1 MQNKIDK
8 IIYKGDKYMLKNY
21 LTCSEKKELINYL
34 QDKTKQ
40 NQIYHLSK
48 KINEDPLKVIHE
60 LRNNVLKGEKIFP
73 YKVEYCFFSMN
84 RADELYEE
92 YNGNLDGIYQE
103 VINNGLSKT
112 SKKLNRDYLGIK
124 ALLDIYGYD
133 ISVINKNK
141 SKAISKSRTKDI
153 HDKININE
161 LINIR
166 ADIHNKISAYEFNKK
181 YKGLKG
187 NRAFKRYIKLYRIDN
202 MIDNNRSL
210 QVKLSSERKEH
221 EFNAK
226 YAKFVIN
233 EIKSG
238 KGIKQIYDENKDTI
252 FNEYSKNHLKR
263 TVYRIFPDYDS
274 TIDTKYHFLKEY
286 GYEATNCMDIP
297 DIKNKVKKSMH
308 NNIAKK
314 REEKIKSIGYN
325 DLDDML
331 NHVKQDLLFK
341 QDFLFNNE
349 AKNTYYKFIKGTE
362 YELFNSYD
370 KSNKVYK
377 AIKSK
382 PVFSKDVKKR
392 IDKVVNNHKELLND
406 LNIDLLKT
414 SNNKKKA
421 EAIYYNSVVYEMYR
435 KPKTMIELFKDK
447 RYIDPKDAFKEIGG
461 AGRETY
467 SAISLI
473 MHNNDL
479 IDDKT
484 YEEKFAMTHS
494 EEEVKLMNKI
504 KSLKDTFINYES
516 VDDFIK
522 DNNLESNRIT
532 RNLIIHYDENYHLQ
546 YKKLSSYEQ
555 KLKDDLFNND
565 ILERRDYRTSDRKA
579 LNTKMEIDFYFPK
592 QKLGIELDPT
602 YTHNSSQDA
611 LFLSTTKTLKKSN
624 KYHYNKFITSKEK
637 GIKLLNL
644 FEQDLTEPRYSSFTV
659 PYILSLIKG
668 NIKDISDSI
677 KIIEIDKHDDATR
690 RNDMEFVNKYDDLFA
705 ARSKYHYQVLY
716 NNELVGVALFT
727 NKKANGRD
735 DAYMTRCAVIPKYN
749 KYSIMKK
756 LLNKFMEDHNYDEV
770 YYESNNN
777 LSEDNDLNKIRM
789 KNIKDLG
796 STLTY
801 RSISDANDIL
811 TGNVFSRVKSRLQII
826 KGHELSNDEVSEY
839 ILNDMPHKLD
849 DKTGYVKVFDA
860 GRSLYKYA

>member
-1 MQNKIDK
+1 
-8 IIYKGDKYMLKNY
+8 MLESLTNDEKEELLNY
-21 LTCSEKKELINYL
+21 LL
-34 QDKTKQ
+34 DKTKQ
-40 NQIYHLSK
+40 NQVYHLSK
-48 KINEDPLKVIHE
+48 KINENPLDVTRK
-60 LRNNVLKGEKIFP
+60 LKYDIFKGKNILP
-73 YKVEYCFFSMN
+73 YQVGYSFFSKR

-92 YNGNLDGIYQE
+92 YNGDLDKLYKE
-103 VINNGLSKT
+103 VINNGLRKT
-112 SKKLNRDYLGIK
+112 GKKLNKDYLGIK
-124 ALLDIYGYD
+124 ALLDVYGYD
-133 ISVINKNK
+133 IFALKNNKNK
-141 SKAISKSRTKDI
+141 ILSKVTKKDI
-153 HDKININE
+153 HDEININE
-161 LINIR
+161 LINIK
-166 ADIHNKISAYEFNKK
+166 ADILSGMHILELNKNHKKLKMDSAFNNYVKS
-181 YKGLKG
+181 YHI
-187 NRAFKRYIKLYRIDN
+187 NVNNSRQIKA
-202 MIDNNRSL
+202 
-210 QVKLSSERKEH
+210 KLIAKRKEH

-252 FNEYSKNHLKR
+252 FSKYSKNYLKR
-263 TVYRIFPDYDS
+263 TAYRVFPDYDS

-286 GYEATNCMDIP
+286 GYEVTNCMNVP

-308 NNIAKK
+308 NNSVKK
-314 REEKIKSIGYN
+314 QEEKIKSIGYN

-331 NHVKQDLLFK
+331 NHIKQDLLFK

-382 PVFSKDVKKR
+382 PTFSKDVKKR

-406 LNIDLLKT
+406 LNIDLLKA

-421 EAIYYNSVVYEMYR
+421 EAIYYNSVIYEMYR

-494 EEEVKLMNKI
+494 KEEIELMNKI
-504 KSLKDTFINYES
+504 KSLKDTFVNYES

-555 KLKDDLFNND
+555 KLKDDLFNNG
-565 ILERRDYRTSDRKA
+565 ILERKDYRTSDRKA

-659 PYILSLIKG
+659 PYILSLIKD
-668 NIKDISDSI
+668 NTKDISDDI

-727 NKKANGRD
+727 NKKANGKN
-735 DAYMTRCAVIPKYN
+735 DAYMTRLAVIPKYN

-756 LLNKFMEDHNYDEV
+756 LLNKFMEDYNYSEV

-777 LSEDNDLNKIRM
+777 LSEDNDLNEIGM
-789 KNIKDLG
+789 KNIKDLE

-811 TGNVFSRVKSRLQII
+811 TGNVFSRVKSRLQVI
-826 KGHELSNDEVSEY
+826 KGHELSNNEVSEY

-860 GRSLYKYA
+860 GRSLYKYVK